1 EAEPLDPAAVA
12 ALVEAAQDLALHE
25 AQFHEPGAGADGDE
39 QCAAGDA
46 ERRRDGRDRTADAVG
61 PFGHDR
67 GLLDPLVET
76 AVAQVGAERV
86 AEAGRLPAAHA
97 VTTPAAM
104 LQRGSGA
111 ASAPP
116 GPSSSTSDS
125 LGAVRM
131 TW

>member
-1 EAEPLDPAAVA
+1 
-12 ALVEAAQDLALHE
+12 
-25 AQFHEPGAGADGDE
+25 EPGAGADGDE

-76 AVAQVGAERV
+76 AVAKVGAERV

-116 GPSSSTSDS
+116 GPSSSTPDS
-125 LGAVRM
+125 LGAARM
-131 TW
+131 TWPWPSSANRSRMRRDRPSSSSADTASSS